1 MAIFEAGIITKM
13 NENEYEKLGKQKE
26 LSSQAAESV
35 SAEIKKDTIRQGKG
49 KESNEKLRPISLK
62 MLQGAFYVLSLGNI
76 FSGNQTVCS
85 RFDNMRNNLKTYNC
99 KFSLFTLWNYF

>member
-35 SAEIKKDTIRQGKG
+35 GAEAKKDNIRQGKG
-49 KESNEKLRPISLK
+49 KESNDKLKPISLK
-62 MLQGAFYVLSLGNI
+62 MLQGAFYLLLVGNL
-76 FSGNQTVCS
+76 FSGITHLIYKGFYLLQFLHT
-85 RFDNMRNNLKTYNC
+85 
-99 KFSLFTLWNYF
+99 

>member
-1 MAIFEAGIITKM
+1 MNICPLNSNLSIILHLTNTFDNYFRLMAIFEAGIITKM

-35 SAEIKKDTIRQGKG
+35 SAEVKKDTIRQGKG
-49 KESNEKLRPISLK
+49 KETNEKLRPISLK

-76 FSGNQTVCS
+76 FSGKGS
-85 RFDNMRNNLKTYNC
+85 F
-99 KFSLFTLWNYF
+99 